1 MKKLIILVPNG
12 PHNLISVA
20 SAYKIL
26 NRAEKHWQSLGNSPQ
41 FSIQLAGLSKEVAI
55 EDGLF
60 LLHPKLLSKTGK
72 ADFIIIPSIDHN
84 YVSAIENNQKLIAWI
99 LKQYKKGAEI
109 ASICTGAFL
118 LAATG
123 LLDNKRCSTHW
134 IAAGAFKEMFPK
146 VALATDRVITDEE
159 GIYTN
164 GGAFSFLNLMIY
176 LIEKF
181 YDRETA
187 IYCSKIFQ
195 IDMERNSQAPFTIF
209 TGQKHHDDE
218 LIKEAQMRIEK
229 DFSEKIVFEELASEL
244 AVSRRNFDRR
254 FIRATGNTPVEYWQR
269 VKIEAAKRHFETS
282 RKNINEVMYEVGYS
296 DHKTFRN
303 VFRKITGLSPLKYR
317 RKYNK
322 EAMAS

>member
-1 MKKLIILVPNG
+1 MKNLIILVPDG

-20 SAYKIL
+20 GAYKIL
-26 NRAEKHWQSLGNSPQ
+26 NRAEQHWQSLGSKAR
-41 FSIQLAGLSKEVAI
+41 FKIQLAGLSEEVTI
-55 EDGLF
+55 EGGLF
-60 LLHPKLLSKTGK
+60 LLHPKLLSKTGH

-99 LKQYKKGAEI
+99 RKQYQKGTEI

-134 IAAGAFKEMFPK
+134 IAAEAFREMFPK
-146 VALATDRVITDEE
+146 VALAADSVITDEE

-181 YDRETA
+181 YGRETA

-195 IDMERNSQAPFTIF
+195 IDMERNSQSPFTIF
-209 TGQKHHDDE
+209 TGQKHHDDA
-218 LIKEAQMRIEK
+218 LIQEAQTRIEH

-254 FIRATGNTPVEYWQR
+254 FVQATGNTPVEYWQR

-303 VFRKITGLSPLKYR
+303 VFRKITGLSPLEYR

-322 EAMAS
+322 EAMTS

>member
-1 MKKLIILVPNG
+1 MKNLIILVPNG

-20 SAYKIL
+20 GAYKIL
-26 NRAEKHWQSLGNSPQ
+26 NRAEKHWQSLGNKCQ
-41 FSIQLAGLSKEVAI
+41 FSIQLAGLSTDVAI
-55 EDGLF
+55 EGGLF
-60 LLHPKLLSKTGK
+60 SLHPKLLSKIGQT
-72 ADFIIIPSIDHN
+72 DFIIIPSIDHN

-99 LKQYKKGAEI
+99 LNKYKKGAEV

-134 IAAGAFKEMFPK
+134 IATEAFREMFPK
-146 VALATDRVITDEE
+146 VVMATDSVITDED

-181 YDRETA
+181 YGRETA

-195 IDMERNSQAPFTIF
+195 IDMERNSQSPFTIF
-209 TGQKHHDDE
+209 TGQKHHDDT
-218 LIKEAQMRIEK
+218 LIKEAQNRIEK
-229 DFSEKIVFEELASEL
+229 DFTEKIVFEELASEL

-254 FIRATGNTPVEYWQR
+254 FVQATGNTPVEYWQR

-296 DHKTFRN
+296 DNKTFRN
-303 VFRKITGLSPLKYR
+303 VFKKITGLSPWEYR

-322 EAMAS
+322 EAVAS

>member
-1 MKKLIILVPNG
+1 MKKLIILVPDG

-26 NRAEKHWQSLGNSPQ
+26 NRAEKYWQSLGNNPR
-41 FSIQLAGLSKEVAI
+41 FKIQLAGLSKEVVI
-55 EDGLF
+55 DNGLF
-60 LLHPKLLSKTGK
+60 TLHPKMLSKISY

-99 LKQYKKGAEI
+99 KKQVKKGGEV

-123 LLDNKRCSTHW
+123 LLDGKRCSTHW
-134 IAAGAFKEMFPK
+134 IAADTFKAMFPN
-146 VALATDRVITDEE
+146 VALVTDRIITDED
-159 GIYTN
+159 GLYTN

-181 YDRETA
+181 YGRETA

-195 IDMERNSQAPFTIF
+195 IDMERNSQSPFSIF
-209 TGQKHHDDE
+209 TGMKHHEDE
-218 LIKEAQMRIEK
+218 LIKEAQTRIEK
-229 DFSEKIVFEELASEL
+229 DFSEKIVFEELASDL

-254 FIRATGNTPVEYWQR
+254 FVQATGNTPVEYWQR
-269 VKIEAAKRHFETS
+269 VKIEAAKRQLETS

-303 VFRKITGLSPLKYR
+303 VFRKITGLSPMEYR
-317 RKYNK
+317 KKYNK
-322 EAMAS
+322 EALAS